1 MNSIAQ
7 TPIALTDR
15 PSGLSDVSLMAKV
28 GQEMAGII
36 TTTTLHHCEMLKA
49 LNSRMDMLT
58 ELDRNLHDV
67 AQRNGHQGEKTA
79 EHFQVQMEMNFI
91 DVQIVRAEK
100 FHAALEAG
108 IVSLK
113 ESVNG

>member
-1 MNSIAQ
+1 MSF
-7 TPIALTDR
+7 
-15 PSGLSDVSLMAKV
+15 MAKV

-36 TTTTLHHCEMLKA
+36 TTATLHHCETLKA

-58 ELDRNLHDV
+58 ELDRNLHDT

-79 EHFQVQMEMNFI
+79 EHFQVVMEMNFI

-100 FHAALEAG
+100 YHAELQAG

-113 ESVNG
+113 ESANG